1 MVDLHILLN
10 RQNYVLGI
18 AFIALHLFLWGQAV
32 NAHVPGA
39 PLKKRQILNP
49 PSSKLTS
56 VGAGQPVQSASLL
69 AAPVTDSSQ
78 VGQWTAPFHWPVVAI
93 HMELLPTG
101 QILSFD
107 GPPADGGTSAIL
119 WNPTN
124 GIFSPVPNNFTNLF
138 CVGQAPLA
146 DGRVMFAGG
155 HDAPGVGLR
164 DANVYDPVTRE
175 WTLAAPMSFPRW
187 YPTLITLSD
196 GRLLATSG
204 SDTCEDCFVS
214 TPEIYDPRTN
224 TWISLAGAN
233 LSLPL
238 YPHMYVLPDGRILAA
253 GSVEEPVTT
262 RVLNLSTQTWTVVDP
277 NVVDGHSGLM
287 YRPGLIMKSG
297 TAADVGSV
305 GFAADTTYVLD
316 MTEPTPRWRS
326 TAPMVFPRAFHNLT
340 ILPDGNVLATG
351 GGFTADGIDSANAV
365 FAAELWSP
373 ASETWTTMASMQ
385 TPRLYHG
392 NALLL
397 PDGRVLVAGSGRYGP
412 EPQFSA
418 EIYSPPYLFN
428 GARPTIASAPA
439 SAIYGRSTF
448 IGTPE
453 GGQISSVSL
462 IGLGSA
468 THAFNTGQHFVNLG
482 FTQTSGGLNIQM
494 PTNGNLAPPGY
505 YMLFLVNGA
514 GVPSVARVMLVGED
528 NDGDDL
534 PDAWEFSYFG
544 NLGRD
549 GGEDA
554 DSDGLTN
561 AQELAAG
568 TSPLL
573 ADSDRDGFSDSEELS
588 AGSNPLDADSIP
600 PGIVLTPYTLS
611 FTDQAGG
618 ASPLSQTVNVTDTN
632 QRILSWTATPDQAWL
647 SVSPT
652 TGNTPGSFTV
662 SVSAAGLA
670 VGTYTG
676 TITITSPQ
684 AENSPRTLP
693 VNFGVAPS
701 GATGL
706 VAAYGFSEGVNIT
719 TADSS
724 GNLNIGTLTN
734 GPVWAT
740 QGKYGNALSFDGV
753 NDFVSVADNATL
765 DVAGTG
771 TIEAWVRLN
780 AINWW
785 HGVIAKGNSNSSA
798 VHNYGIE
805 ITYTNRVR
813 CILGNGAAYQ
823 EFDSTTTIAAN
834 QFRHLACTWNGTTL
848 SLYIDGVLNNST
860 GQTITPAGNTSLLYI
875 GQFGGNADRLNGTID
890 EVRIYNRALSQ
901 ADILR
906 DMNSPIP

>member
-1 MVDLHILLN
+1 MHHRTLLN
-10 RQNYVLGI
+10 RQNYVVAF
-18 AFIALHLFLWGQAV
+18 AFIAVLLFVWGQAV
-32 NAHVPGA
+32 NAHMPGA
-39 PLKKRQILNP
+39 PQKKRQILNP

-56 VGAGQPVQSASLL
+56 VISGQPVQSASLL
-69 AAPVTDSSQ
+69 AAAVTDPSQ
-78 VGQWTAPFHWPVVAI
+78 VGQWTAPFPWPVVAI
-93 HMELLPTG
+93 HMALLPTG

-107 GPPADGGTSAIL
+107 GPPEDGGASAIL
-119 WNPTN
+119 WNPAT

-146 DGRVMFAGG
+146 DGRHMFAGG

-164 DANVYDPVTRE
+164 DANLYDPVTRE

-187 YPTLITLSD
+187 YPTVLTLSD
-196 GRLLATSG
+196 GRLLVISG
-204 SDTCEDCFVS
+204 SDTCEECFVR
-214 TPEIYDPRTN
+214 TPEIYNPRTN
-224 TWISLAGAN
+224 TWTSLTGAN

-238 YPHMYVLPDGRILAA
+238 YPHMYVLPDGRILEA

-297 TAADVGSV
+297 TAADVGSA

-316 MTEPTPRWRS
+316 MTKPTPRWRS
-326 TAPMVFPRAFHNLT
+326 TAPMAFPRAFHNLT

-373 ASETWTTMASMQ
+373 ATEIWTTMASMQ

-418 EIYSPPYLFN
+418 EIYSPPYLFK
-428 GARPTIASAPA
+428 GPRPTIGSAPA
-439 SAIYGRSTF
+439 SAIYGQSIF
-448 IGTPE
+448 VGTSD
-453 GGQISSVSL
+453 GAQISSVSL

-494 PTNGNLAPPGY
+494 PANGNLASPGY

-514 GVPSVARVMLVGED
+514 GVPSVGHVVLIGED
-528 NDGDDL
+528 SDGDGL

-544 NLGRD
+544 NLGHD
-549 GGEDA
+549 GIEDA

-561 AQELAAG
+561 AQELAVG

-573 ADSDRDGFSDSEELS
+573 ADSDGDGFSDSEELA
-588 AGSNPLDADSIP
+588 AGSNPLDSASIP
-600 PGIVLTPYTLS
+600 PGIVVTPFTLS
-611 FTDQAGG
+611 FSGQVGG
-618 ASPLSQTVNVTDTN
+618 ASPPSQTINVTDTN

-647 SVSPT
+647 SVNPT
-652 TGNTPGSFTV
+652 SGNTPGSFTV
-662 SVSAAGLA
+662 SVSTAGLA
-670 VGTYTG
+670 VGTYNG

-684 AENSPRTLP
+684 AENSPWTLP
-693 VNFGVAPS
+693 VNFGVGPP
-701 GATGL
+701 GPTGL
-706 VAAYGFSEGVNIT
+706 VAAYGFSEGFNT
-719 TADSS
+719 TVADSS
-724 GNLNIGTLTN
+724 GNPNIGTLTN
-734 GPVWAT
+734 GPVWTT
-740 QGKYGNALSFDGV
+740 QGKYGNAITFDGV
-753 NDFVSVADNATL
+753 NDFVSVADNVTL
-765 DVAGTG
+765 DLAGTG
-771 TIEAWVRLN
+771 TIETWVRLN
-780 AINWW
+780 AINRW
-785 HGVIAKGNSNSSA
+785 HGVIAKGNANSSA

-805 ITYTNRVR
+805 ITDTNRVR
-813 CILGNGAAYQ
+813 CIFGNGAAFQ
-823 EFDSTTTIAAN
+823 EFDSTITIAAN

-860 GQTITPAGNTSLLYI
+860 AQTITPAGNTSPLYI
-875 GQFGGNADRLNGTID
+875 GQFGGNSDRLNGID
-890 EVRIYNRALSQ
+890 R
-901 ADILR
+901 
-906 DMNSPIP
+906 